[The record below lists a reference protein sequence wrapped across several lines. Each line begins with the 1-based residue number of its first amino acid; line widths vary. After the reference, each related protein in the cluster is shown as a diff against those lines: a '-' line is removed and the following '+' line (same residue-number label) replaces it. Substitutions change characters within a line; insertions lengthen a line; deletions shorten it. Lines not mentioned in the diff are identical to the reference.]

1 MTSKL
6 RNPINP
12 HRTQKTITLQ
22 GLPFFY
28 GWVIVAVAFMNMC
41 MSRGISSSFSI
52 FFLAILKEYGWSRAE
67 ISGIYSTYVLLYF
80 CSALLIGMLVDR
92 LGTRAVFPLG
102 ALLGGVGLAAASRS
116 KELWELYFWFGIVTS
131 MGVCAFAWLPTSSVL
146 KIWFSRKFG
155 TAMGIT
161 NAGIGLGMLTFL
173 PLSQTLTQRFG
184 WRSALLI
191 LAGIV
196 LIIIGLFNVLLQRN
210 RPSDMGL
217 FPDGDPPEQEPLS
230 KARSR
235 HYSRLEKQR
244 SATGSELGWSI
255 QQAMRTRAF
264 WMLAIA
270 FFCMPMVSFSLVLHQ
285 MAYVVDKGFN
295 PIYAAWV
302 LGLMGVVNSAGMI
315 FFGSISDRIGREK
328 AFTLSNVSMATSI
341 LMFSC
346 LDLNREWTL
355 WAYVVLSGLGQ
366 GVGATL
372 FPPMVANLFQGAGFG
387 KIMGMLSINLGFGGA
402 FGAWLL
408 GTIYDLTGTYQL
420 GFILLVL
427 ILAAAVTA
435 VWIAAPRHGPLKP
448 GVR

>member
-1 MTSKL
+1 M
-6 RNPINP
+6 
-12 HRTQKTITLQ
+12 
-22 GLPFFY
+22 
-28 GWVIVAVAFMNMC
+28 
-41 MSRGISSSFSI
+41 
-52 FFLAILKEYGWSRAE
+52 
-67 ISGIYSTYVLLYF
+67 
-80 CSALLIGMLVDR
+80 
-92 LGTRAVFPLG
+92 
-102 ALLGGVGLAAASRS
+102 
-116 KELWELYFWFGIVTS
+116 
-131 MGVCAFAWLPTSSVL
+131 
-146 KIWFSRKFG
+146 
-155 TAMGIT
+155 
-161 NAGIGLGMLTFL
+161 
-173 PLSQTLTQRFG
+173 
-184 WRSALLI
+184 
-191 LAGIV
+191 
-196 LIIIGLFNVLLQRN
+196 
-210 RPSDMGL
+210 
-217 FPDGDPPEQEPLS
+217 
-230 KARSR
+230 
-235 HYSRLEKQR
+235 
-244 SATGSELGWSI
+244 GWSI